1 VGDPVPFLISFLLGL
16 VLTPITRWVGLAI
29 GVVDRPG
36 GDVLK
41 IHREPIPLLGGV
53 AVISGAAAAQALW
66 GGGLPWAVV
75 AAAGLA
81 LAVGLLDDV
90 RPIAPIVR
98 VGLLAGVAS
107 ILVIGGTG
115 FDRFG
120 AVGGVGLILLVLA
133 CANAVNI
140 TDGQDGLAG
149 GVAAISSLGL
159 AATLA
164 LYGADGAASLGL
176 ALAGAL
182 TAFLVWNRPPARVF
196 LGDGGAYAVGTL
208 LAFLAARVVEMG
220 GLRGFMAAGAALGVL
235 AFEVGFSVGRRV
247 AAGERLA
254 GGDRLHSYDLLT
266 ARWGRTGSTLA
277 FWALAVSCAGGA
289 VVVSSLPA
297 AAGAS
302 LLGAGLGLGTWWGV
316 WLWRRRPHPA
326 GGGESAR
333 DVSSG
338 TSSQDRGHRISG
350 A

>member
-1 VGDPVPFLISFLLGL
+1 VGDPVPFLTSFLLGL
-16 VLTPITRWVGLAI
+16 VLTPITRRVGLAL
-29 GVVDRPG
+29 GVVDRPT
-36 GDVLK
+36 GDELK

-53 AVISGAAAAQALW
+53 AVISGAAAAQAVW
-66 GGGLPWAVV
+66 GGWLPWAVL

-90 RPIAPIVR
+90 RPIAPFVR

-120 AVGGVGLILLVLA
+120 VVGGAGLILLVLA

-140 TDGQDGLAG
+140 TDGQDALAG

-164 LYGADGAASLGL
+164 LHGDEGAASLGL
-176 ALAGAL
+176 SLAGAL

-208 LAFLAARVVEMG
+208 LAFLAARVVEVG
-220 GLRGFMAAGAALGVL
+220 GLRGFLAAGAALGVL

-247 AAGERLA
+247 TAGEHVA
-254 GGDRLHSYDLLT
+254 GGDRLHSYDLLA

-277 FWALAVSCAGGA
+277 FWALAAACAGGA

-302 LLGAGLGLGTWWGV
+302 LLGGGVALAAWWGV
-316 WLWRRRPHPA
+316 WLWRRRPHST
-326 GGGESAR
+326 GGRKGPTNVPPGASL
-333 DVSSG
+333 
-338 TSSQDRGHRISG
+338 QDGGPETPG